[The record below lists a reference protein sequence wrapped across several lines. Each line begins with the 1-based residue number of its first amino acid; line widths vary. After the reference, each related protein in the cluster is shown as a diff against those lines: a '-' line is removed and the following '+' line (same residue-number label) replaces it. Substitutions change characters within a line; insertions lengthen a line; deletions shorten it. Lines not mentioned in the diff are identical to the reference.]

1 MAKNILSVK
10 YITKNYSLGK
20 NTIEVLRGVSLDLDE
35 GQIVA
40 IVGESGAGKS
50 TLLHILGM
58 LDRPTTGHVMLNG
71 EELSGK
77 SDFELAKYRNT
88 LVGFIFQFHH
98 LMPEFNAI
106 ENVIM
111 PGLIA
116 GAKPKDLTEHAE
128 YLLDRVGLSKRYNH
142 RPGELSGG
150 ELQRVAVARALINE
164 PALVL
169 ADEPSGNLDHY
180 NSEMLHDLIWD
191 LAGEQKCTFII
202 VTHDM
207 SIARKADRVMHL
219 RDGSL
224 KEIDPEK
231 FSELTFL
238 NNV

>member
-1 MAKNILSVK
+1 M
-10 YITKNYSLGK
+10 GK
-20 NTIEVLRGVSLDLDE
+20 NTLEVLRGVSLDLDK
-35 GQIVA
+35 GQIAA

-50 TLLHILGM
+50 TLLHIIGM
-58 LDRPTTGHVMLNG
+58 LDRPTTGHVILND
-71 EELSGK
+71 EELTVK
-77 SDFELAKYRNT
+77 SDYELAKYRNKQ
-88 LVGFIFQFHH
+88 VGFIFQFHH

-116 GAKPKDLTEHAE
+116 GDKKKNLRSRAE
-128 YLLDRVGLSKRYNH
+128 YLLDRVGLSQRYDH

-150 ELQRVAVARALINE
+150 ELQRVAVARALINN

-169 ADEPSGNLDHY
+169 ADEPSGNLDHK
-180 NSEMLHDLIWD
+180 NSEMLLDLIWD
-191 LAGEQKCTFII
+191 LAAEQKCTFII

-207 SIARKADRVMHL
+207 SIAKKADRVMHL
-219 RDGSL
+219 RDGSV
-224 KEIDPEK
+224 KEIDPGK

>member
-1 MAKNILSVK
+1 MLEVK
-10 YITKNYSLGK
+10 YITKNYSLGS
-20 NTIEVLRGVSLDLDE
+20 TPLEVLRGVTFDLNE
-35 GQIVA
+35 GQIAAV
-40 IVGESGAGKS
+40 VGESGAGKS

-58 LDRPTTGHVMLNG
+58 LDRPSTGHVILNG
-71 EELSGK
+71 DELSMK
-77 SDFELAKYRNT
+77 SDSELAKYRNQQ
-88 LVGFIFQFHH
+88 VGFIFQFHH
-98 LMPEFNAI
+98 LMPEFNAF

-116 GAKPKDLTEHAE
+116 GKKPKDLRERAE
-128 YLLDRVGLSKRYNH
+128 YLLDRVGLSQRINH

-169 ADEPSGNLDHY
+169 ADEPSGNLDHH
-180 NSEMLHDLIWD
+180 NSEMLHDLIWN
-191 LAGEQKCTFII
+191 LASEQKCTFII

-207 SIARKADRVMHL
+207 SIAKKADRVMHL
-219 RDGSL
+219 RDGFI